1 MLVKKLHGHSGCTV
15 LLLRLNERLTV
26 RKISPSEQYDIRIDK
41 QRDKQDCFRSS
52 VALAPRIYDSGIIG
66 NRHFFDMEFI
76 NGQTFSNFIEHGDQ
90 KSIFQIFEKLFDFV
104 SKNNYIDETV
114 ECQVLNK
121 IENMPL
127 ANEYNLYRD
136 YCLDFDWSKIKK
148 SYCHGDLTF
157 ENVMIS
163 NGEIYFI
170 DFLDSFTNSKV
181 IDYSKMLQDI
191 ILGWSWRDKN
201 SKPYIKLIRMHEH
214 LVNNIKDIEYEAS
227 KRMLV
232 LSMLRILPYSVDT
245 KTIDLINRNLKFIK
259 REFINE

>member
-1 MLVKKLHGHSGCTV
+1 MLIKKLHGHSGCTV
-15 LLLRLNERLTV
+15 LLLRLDERLTV
-26 RKISPSEQYDIRIDK
+26 RKISPSEQYDIRIDN
-41 QRDKQDCFRSS
+41 QRDKQGCFRSS
-52 VALAPRIYDSGIIG
+52 MVQTPQIYDSGIVDK
-66 NRHFFDMEFI
+66 RRFFDMEFI

-104 SKNNYIDETV
+104 NKNNYIDETV
-114 ECQVLNK
+114 EYQVLNK

-127 ANEYNLYRD
+127 TNEYNLYRD

-170 DFLDSFTNSKV
+170 DFLDSFTSSKV

-214 LVNNIKDIEYEAS
+214 MVKNMKDIEYEAS